1 MYVYVIFTV
10 NTSNLYFSYCLCLV
24 PYNWWKD
31 VILAAV
37 FISCVI
43 FAGMAWRERKISQIK
58 VDELMELM
66 KIAED
71 ELAELQDKMSV
82 PNFNCCSG
90 I

>member
-1 MYVYVIFTV
+1 M
-10 NTSNLYFSYCLCLV
+10 
-24 PYNWWKD
+24 
-31 VILAAV
+31 ILAAV
-37 FISCVI
+37 FISCMI